1 MKRGIKKAWICIDG
15 SNNDTSVTGS
25 NLAAKGKAKSRKN
38 TDIVTF
44 IWAVDAE
51 DGTPITFF
59 VNNGSTVDSKSF
71 SLIIEFLKSA
81 DIEVSGI
88 ILDRGFCNHEVIT
101 ELNKLEYPYVIMLK
115 SNTTTHTEMVKDNAE
130 KIRWRVDKL
139 VNEHGIFG
147 ITEEKKLF
155 ANHPEKA
162 YTTLFYDGKNGGER
176 SLTLINK
183 VFKAK
188 KLWKK
193 VLVTEKFHQFQ
204 KKCLLI

>member
-1 MKRGIKKAWICIDG
+1 
-15 SNNDTSVTGS
+15 
-25 NLAAKGKAKSRKN
+25 
-38 TDIVTF
+38 
-44 IWAVDAE
+44 
-51 DGTPITFF
+51 
-59 VNNGSTVDSKSF
+59 
-71 SLIIEFLKSA
+71 
-81 DIEVSGI
+81 
-88 ILDRGFCNHEVIT
+88 
-101 ELNKLEYPYVIMLK
+101 
-115 SNTTTHTEMVKDNAE
+115 MVKDNAE